1 MRRRLLFVI
10 LFLVAI
16 LLVLLGSGLAY
27 ASREPAWNP
36 TYFTPQYQE
45 KYATLEQAFE
55 LHVKALQATDA
66 TLYNEV
72 LGYESGL
79 SDKDFPLYS
88 GPMPTIEELNVD
100 GDWGFIWTDN
110 RREVN
115 FRRVKGRW
123 VFWPQDFRTILLQDF
138 RMLRFLNWLGR

>member
-1 MRRRLLFVI
+1 MRRRLLFVT
-10 LFLVAI
+10 LLLAAI
-16 LLVLLGSGLAY
+16 LLVLLGGGLAY

-36 TYFTPQYQE
+36 AYFTPHYQG

-55 LHVKALQATDA
+55 LHMKALQATEA

-88 GPMPTIEELNVD
+88 GPMPTIKELKVD
-100 GDWGFIWTDN
+100 GDWGFIWTDTHTGTHWEAN
-110 RREVN
+110 YW
-115 FRRVKGRW
+115 RVKGRW
-123 VFWPQDFRTILLQDF
+123 VFQPEDLRFILLH
-138 RMLRFLNWLGR
+138 FLKSLGR

>member
-1 MRRRLLFVI
+1 MRRRLLFVT

-16 LLVLLGSGLAY
+16 LLVLLCGGLAY

-36 TYFTPQYQE
+36 TYFTPRYQE

-55 LHVKALQATDA
+55 LHMKALQATDA

-72 LGYESGL
+72 LGYETGL

-88 GPMPTIEELNVD
+88 GPMPTLEELKVD
-100 GDWGFIWTDN
+100 GDWGFIRTDN
-110 RREVN
+110 RWEVSL
-115 FRRVKGRW
+115 RWVKGRW
-123 VFWPQDFRTILLQDF
+123 VFWPEDFRMILLQ
-138 RMLRFLNWLGR
+138 FLNWLGR

>member
-1 MRRRLLFVI
+1 MRRRLLFVT

-16 LLVLLGSGLAY
+16 LLVLLCGGLAY

-36 TYFTPQYQE
+36 AYFTPHYQGR
-45 KYATLEQAFE
+45 YATLEQAFE
-55 LHVKALQATDA
+55 LHMKALQATDA

-88 GPMPTIEELNVD
+88 GPMPTIKELKVD

-110 RREVN
+110 GWEVN
-115 FRRVKGRW
+115 YWRVKGRW
-123 VFWPQDFRTILLQDF
+123 VFQPEDLRFILLH
-138 RMLRFLNWLGR
+138 FLKWLGR